1 MRAHASLWAGNVAAR
16 ANYSGH
22 SWPQKPSVATQV
34 LHCHDL
40 IIDHMLPKAEAA
52 WIVYP
57 SGNIRSQ
64 AGPRTSLWCVSYT
77 HRTMHHCN
85 CNCYCVLCTTHQWVL
100 LMWCVTDGY
109 SDTCTI
115 QSLVYCNTKA
125 FRWRIF
131 LLWPSVHRCSTRQS
145 FMLHICILVLSKA
158 PNYLSLF
165 VGTSAKA
172 AGTVKWHSWLCG
184 VCC

>member
-16 ANYSGH
+16 ANYSGQ

-64 AGPRTSLWCVSYT
+64 ASPRTSLWCVSYT
-77 HRTMHHCN
+77 HRIMCHCN
-85 CNCYCVLCTTHQWVL
+85 CNCYCVLCTAHRWVL

-131 LLWPSVHRCSTRQS
+131 PPMAICSQVFNLTVIHASHLHLGAVKSSKLLEFVCGCKCQS
-145 FMLHICILVLSKA
+145 CRDSQVA
-158 PNYLSLF
+158 
-165 VGTSAKA
+165 
-172 AGTVKWHSWLCG
+172 
-184 VCC
+184 